1 MKYKLAHYAIM
12 IATILAGAGM
22 YYAVTRDYIQTI
34 NPLDEL
40 GQVVQYLVIFDTII
54 TVPLGLW
61 INAKKHA
68 LWGMVLA
75 SNSMI
80 PAIACAY
87 WMGGYTSMLYLA
99 GIAAIAWYFA
109 KNENVDAN
117 VNANDNH
124 NVNEN

>member
-1 MKYKLAHYAIM
+1 MKFKVVHYVMM
-12 IATILAGAGM
+12 IAAVLAGAGM

-34 NPLDEL
+34 NPLDKL

-87 WMGGYTSMLYLA
+87 WMGGYTAMLSLA

-109 KNENVDAN
+109 KDNVI
-117 VNANDNH
+117 NDNA
-124 NVNEN
+124 VCDRDE